1 MRPSPL
7 VNLFVPVLALT
18 LLAPPPAL
26 AEEAQFAAALPSD
39 PVADQ
44 LVADA
49 LQHRPELHQADA
61 ALQADRERVPQAGA
75 LPDPTITFGIQNDG
89 FKGIEIGNMETS
101 FWQVMITQPLPWP
114 GKRGLREKVAGF
126 DVSRSEAALDRA
138 RLSTE
143 AEVRRAYLELLR
155 TRDSLALLERLDR
168 LWHDAEAQ
176 VRTRYQLGQAPQTD
190 LLRAQLERARLRQRR
205 WSLEADAR
213 VSGETLNRL
222 RGRASED
229 PVETRASLRTS
240 PLPAA
245 PVLDQALADAVARSP
260 ELAQAA
266 LAERQSGARVAV
278 AERDRYPDFT
288 VSAGI
293 MPRGGLDPMWTASVG
308 ITLPIFSGK
317 GHAVAESR
325 ARQAA
330 ASMGSEAIRHLLQL
344 RVRERTTRLAALAE
358 INGLY
363 RSGLLVQSEAAVES
377 SEAQY
382 RVGRATFA
390 SVLEALGAYVA
401 DQQGAIDS
409 AAAALRLAIAQRE
422 VSLETAGGGG
432 EGGGLPSSGAVPGAG
447 GMPSAGAA
455 SGAASSGSSSSEST
469 PAQSGGGMSKGM

>member
-1 MRPSPL
+1 MRPSHL
-7 VNLFVPVLALT
+7 VNWVFRVAALT
-18 LLAPPPAL
+18 LIAPVAGR
-26 AEEAQFAAALPSD
+26 AQGTSFAAALPSD

-49 LQHRPELHQADA
+49 LQHRPELRQADA

-75 LPDPTITFGIQNDG
+75 LPDPTLTLGIQNDG
-89 FKGIEIGNMETS
+89 FKGIQIGSMETS

-143 AEVRRAYLELLR
+143 AEVRRGYLDLLR
-155 TRDSLALLERLDR
+155 LRDSLGLLGELDR
-168 LWHDAEAQ
+168 LWEDSEAQ
-176 VRTRYQLGQAPQTD
+176 ARTRYQLGQAPQTD

-205 WSLEADAR
+205 WSLEAESR
-213 VSGETLNRL
+213 VSVGTLNRL
-222 RGRASED
+222 RGHPSED
-229 PVETRASLRTS
+229 PIETRASLRTS
-240 PLPAA
+240 ALPSA
-245 PVLDQALADAVARSP
+245 PALDQALADGEARSP
-260 ELAQAA
+260 ELAQAS
-266 LAERQSGARVAV
+266 LVERQAGARVAV

-288 VSAGI
+288 VSVGI

-308 ITLPIFSGK
+308 ITLPVFSAK
-317 GHAVAESR
+317 GHALAESR

-344 RVRERTTRLAALAE
+344 RVRERVARLAALAE
-358 INGLY
+358 INGLF
-363 RSGLLVQSEAAVES
+363 RSGLLVQSEAVVES
-377 SEAQY
+377 TTAQY

-390 SVLEALGAYVA
+390 SVLESLNAYVA

-409 AAAALRLAIAQRE
+409 TAAALRIAIAQGE

-432 EGGGLPSSGAVPGAG
+432 EGGLPGSVPGAG
-447 GMPSAGAA
+447 GAASAGAGG
-455 SGAASSGSSSSEST
+455 GAASSGSSTGESA